1 MSDSDFSSS
10 ESEEKIYIDNINPTI
25 SNMFPLETNCAQFI
39 PPISS
44 IKVSPKTKMQ
54 IRNIMK
60 SAPAQELR
68 KILFWQV
75 FCKKLKDSTTSDLQ
89 ELLNQLLS
97 QSYSSLMLLKI
108 RERFDEALDI
118 LPIIIGH
125 SIHYELWDIFKHSKH
140 LFDLRFCID
149 CYKIVYFNL
158 FGMKVSDIFV
168 KSATQRILGD
178 YFMHYNSKKSKP
190 KHTEKKHVLSKEV
203 EEKMEK
209 YPGGREFAKE
219 LFYNLPHMK
228 HVIKIEKNDIRQP
241 TLEPT
246 DQVLQDRVEKHMKEP
261 PLRRSFMD
269 IDDEKS
275 FNCVKLSPMLSGYID
290 SSTVRVM

>member
-10 ESEEKIYIDNINPTI
+10 ESEEKIFIDNVNPTI
-25 SNMFPLETNCAQFI
+25 YNLFPLELNCVLFI
-39 PPISS
+39 APLSS
-44 IKVSPKTKMQ
+44 MKVSPKTKMQ

-60 SAPAQELR
+60 SAPALDLR

-75 FCKKLKDSTTSDLQ
+75 FCKKLKDSSTPEVQ
-89 ELLNQLLS
+89 EILTQHLS
-97 QSYSSLMLLKI
+97 QAYSSLMLLKI
-108 RERFDEALDI
+108 REKFDEALDI

-158 FGMKVSDIFV
+158 FGMKVSDIFI

-178 YFMHYNSKKSKP
+178 YFMHYNSRKSKP
-190 KHTEKKHVLSKEV
+190 KHSEKKHVLSKAI
-203 EEKMEK
+203 EEKMDK

-219 LFYNLPHMK
+219 LFYNLPNMK
-228 HVIKIEKNDIRQP
+228 NVIKIEKNDIKVP
-241 TLEPT
+241 TLEPS
-246 DQVLQDRVEKHMKEP
+246 DQVLQDRVLKHMSEP
-261 PLRRSFMD
+261 PLKKSFLD
-269 IDDEKS
+269 KDTEKM

-290 SSTVRVM
+290 SSTVKYI